1 MSKGFSNEKFDEFK
15 KIEGFDGP
23 YRNLYLKGI
32 ALGKGSKIF
41 DTLEEAIIAANDN
54 DMCGGITV
62 NRKGKY
68 SLRRKSNLLNSDPTN
83 RFKSIEITY
92 VKKEI
97 EKEEPKNKL
106 VQSEP
111 YIIEEYLKKD
121 KNDDLFEVILYKNSQ
136 YYYNPNSKEVLDLQ
150 GYPIGRFLKGKIQN

>member
-1 MSKGFSNEKFDEFK
+1 MSKGFTNEKFDEFK

-41 DTLEEAIIAANDN
+41 DTLKEAIIAANDN

-68 SLRRKSNLLNSDPTN
+68 SLRRKSNLFNSDPTN

-97 EKEEPKNKL
+97 EKEEPQNKL

-121 KNDDLFEVILYKNSQ
+121 KNDDLFELILYKNSQ
-136 YYYNPNSKEVLDLQ
+136 YYYNPISKEVLDLQ